1 MLVITITKLRLS
13 RFFQIET
20 VLMVGNKYTEYMAV
34 TSAPCHVSSSQQ
46 KPRLSNRRCI
56 IHGCYGWCRN

>member
-34 TSAPCHVSSSQQ
+34 TSAPCHVGT
-46 KPRLSNRRCI
+46 LT
-56 IHGCYGWCRN
+56 